1 MEADREKS
9 VLSITEPYVGVAPP
23 VQSVLNSS
31 KTEGLQMASSS
42 HLHGAELHFLGP
54 ILPPK

>member
-23 VQSVLNSS
+23 MQSLCWTPVRLKRCRWPVVVICVGLNY
-31 KTEGLQMASSS
+31 TL
-42 HLHGAELHFLGP
+42 
-54 ILPPK
+54 